1 MPSEPDLWRCET
13 CGQTFV
19 GRNMPHSCAVV
30 ALDDHFARVP
40 ELRPVFDAYLAAAEL
55 NGPVTVNSTKS
66 RITFQTRMRF
76 AAVERPRRTHL
87 NAHFVLT
94 REIANERL
102 RVEHI
107 PPRHYV
113 HRLVLRTPE
122 DVDAEVRCWLAEA
135 YAVGEQ
141 RHLGRLP
148 S

>member
-1 MPSEPDLWRCET
+1 VPSEPDLWRCET

-30 ALDDHFARVP
+30 ALDDHFAAAP
-40 ELRPVFDAYLAAAEL
+40 GLRPVFDAYLAAAEL
-55 NGPVTVNSTKS
+55 NGPVTVNATKS
-66 RITFQTRMRF
+66 RITLQARMRF

-87 NAHFVLT
+87 NVHFVLT
-94 REIANERL
+94 RELESERL

-113 HRLVLRTPE
+113 HRLVLRTPA
-122 DVDAEVRCWLAEA
+122 DVDAEVRSWLAEA

-141 RHLGRLP
+141 RHLPG
-148 S
+148 